1 MPSCPKP
8 QGIIDSLIS
17 YIKLINLHFVAIHVY
32 GFHWVCSNFFFYH
45 FQIFYCTISVKSYM
59 IAHTQKY
66 SIQISRTLSYFKR
79 TIWNRSIESSLE
91 TSQNSRKDL
100 LSMSTFSLQ
109 PEMQMLSYPLEISI
123 RNLWFHLLK
132 DAKLPTVLVQI
143 SARIKLDHHRL
154 RVLKH
159 DHFFKHIVS

>member
-1 MPSCPKP
+1 
-8 QGIIDSLIS
+8 
-17 YIKLINLHFVAIHVY
+17 
-32 GFHWVCSNFFFYH
+32 
-45 FQIFYCTISVKSYM
+45 M